1 MPVDVIVVGAGASG
15 LACAAKL
22 HNAGA
27 RVVVLEARDRIGG
40 RIRTAVDGFELGA
53 QVVHGIDNPVRD
65 LVATSPVARDT
76 PAYAVRGGARQPMGT
91 LARRPN
97 PPWSIEPALARAP
110 GTGAVRDWLRTR
122 GIASAVVDEWLVQN
136 WAAPPEFLDATGLV
150 ARLEP
155 DTGDFAVDGGFD
167 RLTARLAE
175 GLDVRLNTP
184 VETVTWRPGHVEAAG
199 ISSAAIVLTV
209 APPVVVRDALK
220 IDLPPRKVA
229 AARALPLGDACCAL
243 ITLGHDSPE
252 SAAVFDA
259 DGRLGFVRCEAGRP
273 YALVVAKGATA
284 ARVRAN
290 PTAGLYTA
298 LPWATAV
305 RHVELADWG
314 SDPWT
319 TGAFTYPR
327 PGNAD
332 AHATWAEPLE
342 GTVFFAGEATTTGRP
357 FVPAALRSG
366 ERAAEE
372 VLRS

>member
-15 LACAAKL
+15 LACAARL

-53 QVVHGIDNPVRD
+53 QVVHGAANPVHD
-65 LVATSPVARDT
+65 LVATVPLARDT
-76 PAYAVRGGARQPMGT
+76 PAYVVSGGARQPMGT

-97 PPWSIEPALARAP
+97 PPWSIEPALARDP
-110 GTGAVRDWLRTR
+110 GDGTVRDWLRGR
-122 GIASAVVDEWLVQN
+122 DIAGAVVDEWLVQN
-136 WAAPPEFLDATGLV
+136 WAAPPDFLDAPGLV

-155 DTGDFAVDGGFD
+155 DTGEFAVAGGFD
-167 RLTARLAE
+167 RLATRLAAN
-175 GLDVRLNTP
+175 LDVRLNTP
-184 VETVTWRPGHVEAAG
+184 VETVTWRPGQVEAAG
-199 ISSAAIVLTV
+199 ETAAAIVLTV
-209 APPVVVRDALK
+209 PPPVIVRDTLK
-220 IDLPPRKVA
+220 IDLPPHKVA

-243 ITLGHDSPE
+243 ITLGRDAPE

-273 YALVVAKGATA
+273 YVLVVAKGPAA

-298 LPWATAV
+298 LPWAGAV

-314 SDPWT
+314 TDPWT

-327 PGNAD
+327 PGNES
-332 AHATWAEPLE
+332 AHATWAEPVDN
-342 GTVFFAGEATTTGRP
+342 TVFFAGEATATTRP

>member
-65 LVATSPVARDT
+65 LVATSPLARDT
-76 PAYAVRGGARQPMGT
+76 PAYVIRGGARQPMGT
-91 LARRPN
+91 LARQPN

-136 WAAPPEFLDATGLV
+136 WAAPPDFLDATRLV
-150 ARLEP
+150 AQLEP
-155 DTGDFAVDGGFD
+155 DTGDFAVNGGFD
-167 RLTARLAE
+167 CLTARLAE
-175 GLDVRLNTP
+175 GLDVRPNTP

-209 APPVVVRDALK
+209 PPPVVVRDALK

-229 AARALPLGDACCAL
+229 AARELPLGDACCAL
-243 ITLGHDSPE
+243 ITLSHDSPE

-284 ARVRAN
+284 ARVRAD

-327 PGNAD
+327 PGNA
-332 AHATWAEPLE
+332 HATWAEPLE

-357 FVPAALRSG
+357 FVPASLRSG

>member
-22 HNAGA
+22 NDAGA

-53 QVVHGIDNPVRD
+53 QVVHGAGNPVRD
-65 LVATSPVARDT
+65 LVAMTAIPRDT
-76 PAYAVRGGARQPMGT
+76 PAYVVQGGARRPMST
-91 LARRPN
+91 LARQPD
-97 PPWSIEPALARAP
+97 PPWSIEPRVAADP
-110 GTGAVRDWLRTR
+110 GDGTVRDWLRGR
-122 GIASAVVDEWLVQN
+122 GIASAVVDQWLTQN
-136 WAAPPEFLDATGLV
+136 WAAPPDFLDAAGVV

-155 DTGDFAVDGGFD
+155 DAGQFAVVGGFD
-167 RLTARLAE
+167 RLSYSLAAD
-175 GLDVRLNTP
+175 LDVRLNTP
-184 VETVTWRPGHVEAAG
+184 VESITWRPGHVEAAG
-199 ISSAAIVLTV
+199 ETARAIVLTV
-209 APPVVVRDALK
+209 PPPVIVRDTLK
-220 IDLPPRKVA
+220 IELPPRKVA

-243 ITLGHDSPE
+243 VTLGHDAPE

-259 DGRLGFVRCEAGRP
+259 DGRLGFVRCEADRP
-273 YALVVAKGATA
+273 YALVVAKGPTA
-284 ARVRAN
+284 ATLRAN

-305 RHVELADWG
+305 RHVEIADWG
-314 SDPWT
+314 ADPWT

-327 PGNAD
+327 PGRAN
-332 AHATWAEPLE
+332 ATWAEPLD
-342 GTVFFAGEATTTGRP
+342 GTVFFAGEATVSDARP

-372 VLRS
+372 VLRA